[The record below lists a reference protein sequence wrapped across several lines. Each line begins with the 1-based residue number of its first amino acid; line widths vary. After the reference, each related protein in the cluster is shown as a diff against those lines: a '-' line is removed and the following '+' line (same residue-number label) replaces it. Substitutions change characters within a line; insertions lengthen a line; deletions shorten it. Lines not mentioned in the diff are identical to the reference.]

1 MKAKKKS
8 QFEKKSAKDN
18 AVLAKAQKKRKK
30 KKRSQEAVAEARIEV
45 KVDNMPYPHACH
57 IQYTSHRYF
66 LNTDLL

>member
-30 KKRSQEAVAEARIEV
+30 KKAKSRSSSRSSDRSQ
-45 KVDNMPYPHACH
+45 
-57 IQYTSHRYF
+57 S
-66 LNTDLL
+66 